1 MLDFS
6 QSFNTIVIFGIS
18 QQLKQKSAM
27 DDNGVG
33 SSNQAS
39 SPGCT
44 NISNIPFRTPVSA
57 KGGRTYNKS
66 KASKGSGAG
75 PQTPV
80 SKSGEE
86 ICLLPLQALLHPFF
100 ML

>member
-1 MLDFS
+1 M
-6 QSFNTIVIFGIS
+6 
-18 QQLKQKSAM
+18 
-27 DDNGVG
+27 
-33 SSNQAS
+33 
-39 SPGCT
+39 
-44 NISNIPFRTPVSA
+44 SNIPFRTPVSV

-80 SKSGEE
+80 SKAGEE
-86 ICLLPLQALLHPFF
+86 MYLSTLQVLLHPFF

>member
-1 MLDFS
+1 L
-6 QSFNTIVIFGIS
+6 
-18 QQLKQKSAM
+18 

-33 SSNQAS
+33 PSNRAS
-39 SPGCT
+39 SPGST
-44 NISNIPFRTPVSA
+44 SISNISLRTPVSA

-80 SKSGEE
+80 SKAGEE
-86 ICLLPLQALLHPFF
+86 MYLSTLQVLLHPFF